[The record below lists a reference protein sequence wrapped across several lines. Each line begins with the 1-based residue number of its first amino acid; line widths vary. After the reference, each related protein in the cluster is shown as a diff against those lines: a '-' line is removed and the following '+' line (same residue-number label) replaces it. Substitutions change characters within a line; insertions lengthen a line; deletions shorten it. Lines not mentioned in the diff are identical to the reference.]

1 MPAFTP
7 RGYPYSLPADP
18 VDIPQDIE
26 DLATAI
32 DLDVEAVANTITAR
46 PMFRL
51 TGTTPISFPLNIAAI
66 EDLSMFFDRV
76 DANVG
81 GALTPLSGPTRRIIP
96 ALPGFW
102 WVQCTITIP
111 RAGSTNLDAIGASLQ
126 TPTETL
132 VRHNTH
138 IPPPASDGSNNLVV
152 TSGVF
157 MNGTTDY
164 FELIAS
170 INRTVL
176 TLGSFTIDRRY
187 MLAFR
192 MTES

>member
-1 MPAFTP
+1 
-7 RGYPYSLPADP
+7 
-18 VDIPQDIE
+18 VPQAIE
-26 DLATAI
+26 DLARAI
-32 DLDVEAVANTITAR
+32 DLDVDAVADTITAR

-51 TGTTPISFPLNIAAI
+51 TGTTPISFPLMVAPI
-66 EDLSMFFDRV
+66 EDLPMFFDQV

-81 GALTPLSGPTRRIIP
+81 GALAPLSGPTRQIVP

-152 TSGVF
+152 SSGVF

-170 INRTVL
+170 INRTAL
-176 TLGSFTIDRRY
+176 TLGSYTINRRY